1 MNALTR
7 GVWDGYGVKHGSY
20 QFWEKWSVLF
30 GVLIM
35 RPCLR
40 ITSSTEGRFGHLPS
54 VQFVCRKMKP
64 QCIFYGSAPWQETY
78 GPWFGVVCK
87 SSQIMEEIILC
98 SWKGYSQISQRKILK
113 NGLLLRGQFGMLVT
127 ILCMT
132 KSNLIL
138 WLSKMGRCLY
148 NVISRWQRA
157 LWILP
162 SRLDSHYKL
171 FSQFFCSISNSFIY
185 VLCMHLIG

>member
-1 MNALTR
+1 MEVISSGKSEAFYLACLS
-7 GVWDGYGVKHGSY
+7 WDPAYELPAPQK
-20 QFWEKWSVLF
+20 EDSV
-30 GVLIM
+30 I
-35 RPCLR
+35 C
-40 ITSSTEGRFGHLPS
+40 HLPS
-54 VQFVCRKMKP
+54 VQSVCRKMKP